1 MPRIA
6 TLPFTNTIFIPP
18 TLTYDT
24 TTGVVTITLE
34 ALATA
39 IATALSATLPQLRV
53 YVLESDITR
62 AQNSVRTVVEE
73 ANIQ

>member
-6 TLPFTNTIFIPP
+6 TLPFTNTIFI
-18 TLTYDT
+18 TTTMTYDT

>member
-1 MPRIA
+1 M
-6 TLPFTNTIFIPP
+6 
-18 TLTYDT
+18 TYDT

>member
-1 MPRIA
+1 M
-6 TLPFTNTIFIPP
+6 
-18 TLTYDT
+18 TYDT

-34 ALATA
+34 ALTTA